1 MALDWLN
8 GRRTPYADQLLK
20 GALVGL
26 TLGTD
31 APRLFRALVEATAFG
46 SKAIIERFKEEG
58 LVIRDV
64 IAQGGIPGKNEFV
77 MQVTADVLDM
87 PIKVVASEQAGA
99 LGAAIIAAVAAGEYA
114 TVQEAQEVMASGY
127 SKVYEPQPESAKR
140 YEQLYQHYLK
150 VGELLE
156 GQLRSL

>member
-1 MALDWLN
+1 M
-8 GRRTPYADQLLK
+8 
-20 GALVGL
+20 
-26 TLGTD
+26 
-31 APRLFRALVEATAFG
+31 
-46 SKAIIERFKEEG
+46 
-58 LVIRDV
+58 